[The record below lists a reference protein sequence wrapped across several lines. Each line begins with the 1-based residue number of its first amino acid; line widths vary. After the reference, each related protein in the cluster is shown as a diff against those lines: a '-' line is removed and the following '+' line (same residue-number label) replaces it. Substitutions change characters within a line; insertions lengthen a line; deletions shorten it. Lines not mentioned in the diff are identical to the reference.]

1 MCFLPWEEWL
11 PAWIVGP
18 AMCLGAIVALASDRN
33 LQWWDY
39 VLLPPVSL
47 LGAGVTYV
55 WFKEGRHIFRDAE
68 PPAQAVRNEDH

>member
-47 LGAGVTYV
+47 LGAWVTYV